1 MQRWSRSSV
10 SRSVAVLGAIGPL
23 WAAPALGQS
32 VCEVDHVSASDGAVF
47 NNFGRAVAVSGDSSL
62 IGASFVSRAYAFRFD
77 GAGWVETQTLLG
89 SDVVGGDNFGRV
101 LAIDGQTG
109 MIGAPN
115 HDHGSAVGSVYVF
128 QDNGSRWVEVQEL
141 VPLDLVGGLFGITVS
156 LSGDVAVIGAPTDD
170 SAYVFRRS
178 PLEQPPGSQWLL
190 EQKLLTS
197 DGTPPADGFGS
208 SVAVRG
214 DVALIGGAD
223 SEAALLAG
231 AAYVFRF
238 DGISWVQEQKLT
250 ASDAEAFDFFG
261 ESVALS
267 AETAL
272 IGAPDK
278 GITGAAYVFQFDPE
292 TSQWLEVQKL
302 VPLGGGA
309 AQFGHVVA
317 LEGVTALVG
326 AWVSDVAEPDDG
338 AAYVFRL
345 VDGTWRE
352 QQRFFAAPAAGAASF
367 GRGVALSS
375 DTAVVGADHEVGA
388 YMYTG
393 LVGQDCNANGRADAC
408 DILFGLREDTNG
420 NGIPDTCELPM
431 GPRRQRHGRHQG
443 LPRAACRLGTEPRAS
458 RRLQRRR
465 HSRHQRLPVAA
476 CQLGSVPVILPV
488 I

>member
-10 SRSVAVLGAIGPL
+10 SRSVAVLGAIGAL
-23 WAAPALGQS
+23 WTAPAPGQS
-32 VCEVDHVSASDGAVF
+32 VCEVDHVSASDGGGF

-77 GAGWVETQTLLG
+77 GANWVETQTLQG
-89 SDVVGGDNFGRV
+89 SDVVGGDNFGKV
-101 LAIDGQTG
+101 LAMDGQTG

-115 HDHGSAVGSVYVF
+115 HDHGPAVGSVYVF

-141 VPLDLVGGLFGITVS
+141 VPLDLVGGSFGITVS

-178 PLEQPPGSQWLL
+178 PLERPPGSQWLQ

-197 DGTPPADGFGS
+197 DGTPPLDGFGS

-223 SEAALLAG
+223 SEAAFLAG

-250 ASDAEAFDFFG
+250 ASDAAAFDCFG
-261 ESVALS
+261 RAVALS

-278 GITGAAYVFQFDPE
+278 GVTGAAYVFQFDPA

-302 VPLGGGA
+302 IPHGGDGA
-309 AQFGHVVA
+309 GQFGQVVA
-317 LEGVTALVG
+317 LEGATALVG
-326 AWVSDVAEPDDG
+326 AFAGPDDG

-352 QQRFFAAPAAGAASF
+352 QQRLFAAPAAGTAFF
-367 GRGVALSS
+367 GRGVALSG
-375 DTAVVGADHEVGA
+375 DVAVVGANGENGQAGGA

-393 LVGQDCNANGRADAC
+393 LVGLDCNANGRADAC

-420 NGIPDTCELPM
+420 NGIPDTCECPWDLDGGGTVGIKDFLALLAAW
-431 GPRRQRHGRHQG
+431 GPNPGHPADFDGDG
-443 LPRAACRLGTEPRAS
+443 VVGITDFLALLANWGACP
-458 RRLQRRR
+458 
-465 HSRHQRLPVAA
+465 
-476 CQLGSVPVILPV
+476 
-488 I
+488 